1 MLTQDPILAQAFEK
15 QQRARILKEA
25 EQARLLRK
33 LATQDTQIEIK
44 PLRKPKYSLKG
55 LSQISARLSHAL
67 KDLFRPPHT
76 AEG

>member
-33 LATQDTQIEIK
+33 LAT
-44 PLRKPKYSLKG
+44 
-55 LSQISARLSHAL
+55 
-67 KDLFRPPHT
+67 
-76 AEG
+76 